1 MKFEVRSCPKF
12 TIELIDGE
20 LEKKNEHENLYLKN
34 EPRYPYTI
42 YTLRRI
48 VKWVERANQKS
59 EEVFKD
65 KYEKSYRRSGNKH
78 PKSLCGLLEVQ
89 EGLDL

>member
-1 MKFEVRSCPKF
+1 MRLEVVLIIRF
-12 TIELIDGE
+12 IDGE
-20 LEKKNEHENLYLKN
+20 LERKNEHENLYLKN

-48 VKWVERANQKS
+48 VKWVKRANQKS
-59 EEVFKD
+59 EEIFKD
-65 KYEKSYRRSGNKH
+65 YNYIKKLEKSYRRSGQSGTNIHVGK
-78 PKSLCGLLEVQ
+78 LVQ